1 MFQQFYNP
9 SPFMAGQT
17 VNVDTKSFCQTLTA
31 EEMESLKQTTEE
43 FTLGI
48 TNRDKLISICMHRD
62 LNGKNTLV
70 SDPTTGEVKC
80 LICGETF
87 QLVDRCKEEDI
98 QNAVDNLLDILQ
110 TTKTLYVDMPSDAA
124 RNFYTI
130 IALIKKIPGLYKIS
144 TDNFSKHENAMTS
157 AWGFQGANNMLGEY
171 NALAY
176 GFNPMMGGMGF
187 GMQQPMMG
195 APMQPQMGGQVYGQQ
210 MMAGGNPFGFGGTP
224 VQPNAPQINPTYAP
238 QMNGYAYNPTA
249 PAAPATPAADAP
261 KAEDVTV
268 NATFQA

>member
-1 MFQQFYNP
+1 MFNGFYNGAP
-9 SPFMAGQT
+9 YMAGQT

-62 LNGKNTLV
+62 LNGKSTLAP
-70 SDPTTGEVKC
+70 DPTTGEVKC

-130 IALIKKIPGLYKIS
+130 IALIKKIPGLYKIA
-144 TDNFSKHENAMTS
+144 TDNFSKHENAMNN
-157 AWGFQGANNMLGEY
+157 AWGFTGGGNMLNEY
-171 NALAY
+171 NALAFGY
-176 GFNPMMGGMGF
+176 GPMMGGYAMP
-187 GMQQPMMG
+187 QQPM
-195 APMQPQMGGQVYGQQ
+195 MQPQMGGQVYGQQ
-210 MMAGGNPFGFGGTP
+210 MAPGGNPFGFNGQP
-224 VQPNAPQINPTYAP
+224 VAPQPYAP
-238 QMNGYAYNPTA
+238 QFNNFAYSPGMAPQAA
-249 PAAPATPAADAP
+249 PAAPATEAPAGEET
-261 KAEDVTV
+261 KVST
-268 NATFQA
+268 TFQA

>member
-1 MFQQFYNP
+1 MLNQFYNA
-9 SPFMAGQT
+9 SPMMAGQT

-70 SDPTTGEVKC
+70 SDPTTNEVKC
-80 LICGETF
+80 LICGESF
-87 QLVDRCKEEDI
+87 QLVDRCSEQDI

-124 RNFYTI
+124 RSFYTI

-144 TDNFSKHENAMTS
+144 TDNFSKHENAMNN
-157 AWGFQGANNMLGEY
+157 AWGFNAGGNMLGEF

-176 GFNPMMGGMGF
+176 GFNPMMMGGF
-187 GMQQPMMG
+187 GMGQPM
-195 APMQPQMGGQVYGQQ
+195 MQPQMGGQVYGQP
-210 MMAGGNPFGFGGTP
+210 MAAGGNPFGYNQP
-224 VQPNAPQINPTYAP
+224 VAPQVNPAYAP
-238 QMNGYAYNPTA
+238 QMNGYAYSPAMAAPQA
-249 PAAPATPAADAP
+249 PAAPAAEAP
-261 KAEDVTV
+261 KADENVTV
-268 NATFQA
+268 NASFQA

>member
-1 MFQQFYNP
+1 MFNQFYNQ
-9 SPFMAGQT
+9 SPYMAGQT

-31 EEMESLKQTTEE
+31 EEIESLKQTTEE

-62 LNGKNTLV
+62 LNGKSTLAP
-70 SDPTTGEVKC
+70 DPTTGEVKC
-80 LICGETF
+80 LICGESF

-144 TDNFSKHENAMTS
+144 TDNFSKHENAMNQ
-157 AWGFQGANNMLGEY
+157 AWGFQGAGNMLNEY
-171 NALAY
+171 NALAFGY
-176 GFNPMMGGMGF
+176 NPYMGSMVQPQMGM
-187 GMQQPMMG
+187 
-195 APMQPQMGGQVYGQQ
+195 PQMGGQVYGQPVQ
-210 MMAGGNPFGFGGTP
+210 PGMNPFGFNG
-224 VQPNAPQINPTYAP
+224 QPAAPGYAP
-238 QMNGYAYNPTA
+238 QMNGFQYNPTMAA
-249 PAAPATPAADAP
+249 PAAPAAPAAEAP
-261 KAEDVTV
+261 KAEETV
-268 NATFQA
+268 VNGTFQA